1 MALRALA
8 TPRIQVTVST
18 TLPYVEDYILESITT
33 NRLIIRPLLLSDLEA
48 YRTLRSQ
55 PEAMAHSGRGRPD
68 IDLSETLA
76 KLQRLQAPYHN
87 SHVYFGI
94 FLKKSNGDEGDLI
107 GDGGVHKFVSDQTGW
122 PEFGYKFKKE
132 YWGCGYATEFAK
144 AFLEFWWSL
153 PRTETRIQIA
163 PSSVYLQ
170 DTPKVVEQVYAWTT
184 VDNIASQR
192 VLQKAGFES
201 FEGLDNGLVNW
212 RNTFSKE

>member
-1 MALRALA
+1 MAP
-8 TPRIQVTVST
+8 TITVST
-18 TLPYVEDYILESITT
+18 TLPYLEDYKLGSIISD
-33 NRLIIRPLLLSDLEA
+33 RLIIRPLLLSDLEA
-48 YRTLRSQ
+48 FRTLRSQ

-68 IDLSETLA
+68 ADLNETLA

-107 GDGGVHKFVSDQTGW
+107 GDGGVHKFVSDETGW

-144 AFLEFWWSL
+144 AFLKFWGSL
-153 PRTETRIQIA
+153 PHTEARIQIA
-163 PSSVYLQ
+163 PSSMDLQ
-170 DTPKVVEQVYAWTT
+170 DIPKVVEQIYAWTT

-192 VLQKAGFES
+192 VLHKVGFES
-201 FEGLDNGLVNW
+201 FKGLDNGLVNW
-212 RNTFSKE
+212 RYTFLKE